1 MNSTQLPF
9 LVEGILI
16 LAGMIFGILLDR
28 AGKPYGKMKL
38 VIHLFFFIWFT
49 TGFAFVLYGLF
60 KINVTTATWISVA
73 VMGLMILTQLVT
85 GILMIASRK
94 AGKALPKIH
103 ITSAILLFLSDI
115 SAFIITGHSS

>member
-28 AGKPYGKMKL
+28 AGKPYGKVKL
-38 VIHLFFFIWFT
+38 VIHLFFFVWFT
-49 TGFAFVLYGLF
+49 TGFAFILYGLS
-60 KINVTTATWISVA
+60 KINVTQATWISVA
-73 VMGLMILTQLVT
+73 MMGLMILIQLVT
-85 GILMIASRK
+85 GILMIASKK

-103 ITSAILLFLSDI
+103 FASAILLFLSDI
-115 SAFIITGHSS
+115 SAFIITGNPS

>member
-28 AGKPYGKMKL
+28 AGKPYGKAKL
-38 VIHLFFFIWFT
+38 VIHLFFFVWFT
-49 TGFAFVLYGLF
+49 TGFAFILYGLS
-60 KINVTTATWISVA
+60 KINMMQATWISVA
-73 VMGLMILTQLVT
+73 MMGLMILIQLVT
-85 GILMIASRK
+85 GILMIACKK

-103 ITSAILLFLSDI
+103 LTSAFLLFLSDI
-115 SAFIITGHSS
+115 SAFIITGNPS